1 MASIHQVT
9 ANRKSPIS
17 ANYASWWRSLT
28 ADERKK
34 LIASG
39 AFRAD
44 DPADATPLDSRSLVN
59 GNHFDFQRNE
69 EESFNRVQQR
79 AGSFSSSQDQAN
91 PTIAEVQ
98 AQEDSN
104 TPKDPRLSHLD
115 LASTRLR
122 ATLQFLLEGLDTS
135 TDPAMRLHAE
145 IIRLVVGEGKPPNM
159 TTLAKA
165 HGISKAAVSLRCR
178 KLLRQLGIEPSRF
191 MRPEDEVNNMRISS
205 ILRGF
210 RDPAPPPGRNL
221 FETPPPGLTRTRP
234 REILGNSPTLPKGKR
249 NSGKTLGKSPT
260 GKKFRAD

>member
-1 MASIHQVT
+1 MALTPLVT
-9 ANRKSPIS
+9 PNRKSPIA
-17 ANYASWWRSLT
+17 ANYSSWWRSLT

-44 DPADATPLDSRSLVN
+44 DPADATPLESRSLMN

-69 EESFNRVQQR
+69 QESFNRVQQKV
-79 AGSFSSSQDQAN
+79 GSFSLGLDQSN
-91 PTIAEVQ
+91 PTVQEVQ
-98 AQEDSN
+98 ANEDSQA
-104 TPKDPRLSHLD
+104 PQDPRLNHLD

-122 ATLQFLLEGLDTS
+122 ATLQFLLEGLDES
-135 TDPAMRLHAE
+135 TDPAMRLHAQ

-159 TTLAKA
+159 TTLART

-210 RDPAPPPGRNL
+210 RDPPTPPTPHKESLCTPPG
-221 FETPPPGLTRTRP
+221 GLTRQRP
-234 REILGNSPTLPKGKR
+234 REKEAKKPRFSMGKR
-249 NSGKTLGKSPT
+249 KAGQ
-260 GKKFRAD
+260 D

>member
-1 MASIHQVT
+1 MASIYPVT
-9 ANRKSPIS
+9 ANRKTTYSVS
-17 ANYASWWRSLT
+17 YQRWWRSLT
-28 ADERKK
+28 NDERKR

-44 DPADATPLDSRSLVN
+44 DPADATPLDSRSLMN

-79 AGSFSSSQDQAN
+79 EGSFSLGQDQAN
-91 PTIAEVQ
+91 PTVDEVQ
-98 AQEDSN
+98 AQEDRLA
-104 TPKDPRLSHLD
+104 PKDPRLEHLD

-135 TDPAMRLHAE
+135 TDPAMRLHAQ
-145 IIRLVVGEGKPPNM
+145 IIRLVVGEGTPPNM
-159 TTLAKA
+159 TTLARS

-210 RDPAPPPGRNL
+210 REDTPPTPPGKESLCPPPTGQ
-221 FETPPPGLTRTRP
+221 TRQRP
-234 REILGNSPTLPKGKR
+234 REKEAKKLRFSKGKR
-249 NSGKTLGKSPT
+249 KPGQS
-260 GKKFRAD
+260 